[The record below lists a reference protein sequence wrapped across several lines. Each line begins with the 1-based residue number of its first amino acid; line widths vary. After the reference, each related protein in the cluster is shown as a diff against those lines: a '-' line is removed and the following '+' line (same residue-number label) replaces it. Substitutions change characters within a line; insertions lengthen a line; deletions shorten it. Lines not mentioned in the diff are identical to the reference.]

1 MYIIMT
7 MIVHYDPFAQ
17 PPQYFE
23 LSDVKRVVGNKKG
36 LLTRSR
42 QPKPGAHLIRAR
54 YWKLIGEEQPSN
66 SMTIQ
71 TDTESR
77 YDVDLNLL

>member
-1 MYIIMT
+1 MYIINMT
-7 MIVHYDPFAQ
+7 MHCYFFAQ
-17 PPQYFE
+17 PPQYFA

-71 TDTESR
+71 TDTKSR